1 MTSDTGKSYLAKLG
15 CWDGD
20 VARIRAAA
28 VDLTLT
34 QQHFEIL
41 MVAREFYNR
50 FGFSP
55 SMRPLSKYIAEK
67 IHPDKGKSLY
77 LLKLFPDSPAR
88 LVAEISGLPTPR
100 NCI

>member
-1 MTSDTGKSYLAKLG
+1 MISDTEKSYLDNLG
-15 CWDGD
+15 CWDDG
-20 VARIRAAA
+20 VARTRATT

-41 MVAREFYNR
+41 MAAREFYNR
-50 FGFSP
+50 FGFAP
-55 SMRPLSKYIAEK
+55 SMRPLSKYISEK

-88 LVAEISGLPTPR
+88 LVAEISGLPAPR